1 MPFFRFSDAGSD
13 DVAVAAGPAVVATT
27 EGGHSFVDRWL
38 AETVHAGSAAIED
51 GGGCRC
57 DIRTDVCIDVRT
69 DTQLSHRGWHK
80 KGTSDDGHERTGSI
94 PDLHGADVG

>member
-1 MPFFRFSDAGSD
+1 MQEEVYPDKELLSYLNEKF
-13 DVAVAAGPAVVATT
+13 
-27 EGGHSFVDRWL
+27 
-38 AETVHAGSAAIED
+38 ETGRLD
-51 GGGCRC
+51 
-57 DIRTDVCIDVRT
+57 IDVRT